1 MSNDVLKHEGRC
13 RTDMH
18 CHSCSRPFIAEVDY
32 SIDGNHIIACPIC
45 GHHHHRV
52 IKGGMITEERFD
64 SGGYEA
70 VKDRTWAT
78 KSIETSSASVFLRR
92 RWLESGG

>member
-13 RTDMH
+13 RTDMLCTE
-18 CHSCSRPFIAEVDY
+18 CHRPFIAEVDY
-32 SIDGNHIIACPIC
+32 AIDGNHVIVCPIC

-52 IKGGMITEERFD
+52 VHEGRITEERFS
-64 SGGYEA
+64 SGGFEQ
-70 VKDRTWAT
+70 VRDRTWAA
-78 KSIETSSASVFLRR
+78 KNMETSSASVFLRR